1 MAAIVT
7 RLMAVFGLLVM
18 TSLIALGPVR
28 ADTLS
33 ERRAVAQS
41 LMDEVV
47 ISQMNDQVVE
57 AMLPLFRSSLEQELA
72 AKGLTLPPD
81 MVVKIEEIV
90 IEETNLLMARFM
102 PEMIE
107 TYAQVLTLEE
117 LEALLAFYRT
127 PAGASAMQKVPLL
140 MQVIM
145 PSLSKELTTLGPK
158 MQQRLND
165 EVFEVIEN

>member
-1 MAAIVT
+1 MMAK
-7 RLMAVFGLLVM
+7 RFLLAC
-18 TSLIALGPVR
+18 SLLLLTGWLAGNPVR
-28 ADTLS
+28 ADTLD
-33 ERRAVAQS
+33 ERRAIAQA

-57 AMLPLFRSSLEQELA
+57 AMLPLFRSTLEQELA
-72 AKGLTLPPD
+72 TKGLTLPPE
-81 MVVKIEEIV
+81 MVVRIEEIV
-90 IEETNLLMARFM
+90 VEETNALMARFM

-145 PSLSKELTTLGPK
+145 PSLSKELANLGPR
-158 MQQRLND
+158 MQQRLQD
-165 EVFEVIEN
+165 EVFEAIEN